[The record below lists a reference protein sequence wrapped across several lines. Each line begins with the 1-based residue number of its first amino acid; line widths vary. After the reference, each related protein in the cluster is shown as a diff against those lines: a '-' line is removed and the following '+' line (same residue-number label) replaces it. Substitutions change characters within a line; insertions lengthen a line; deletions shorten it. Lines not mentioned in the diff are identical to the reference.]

1 MEFLF
6 FFFINENAK
15 RTIITHD
22 YQAVI
27 ELLTEALEII
37 VLYLSKD
44 KLEINLNFLF
54 KVVSMVN

>member
-6 FFFINENAK
+6 FFIDDLENVK

-27 ELLTEALEII
+27 ELLTAALEII

-44 KLEINLNFLF
+44 QLEIKN
-54 KVVSMVN
+54 